1 MKGFVWGFPTS
12 NKFWKN
18 SWFFVGKNW
27 GQSIS
32 FDLDGTRMTCRVPRY
47 FCTPQWNHL
56 TSAFT
61 DEELKTL
68 ARAAVR
74 PLEKRGKPYLYNE
87 GKMIK
92 ARLFPQISARRKRRK
107 FIYYIYIYFFL
118 SFLS

>member
-1 MKGFVWGFPTS
+1 M
-12 NKFWKN
+12 
-18 SWFFVGKNW
+18 
-27 GQSIS
+27 
-32 FDLDGTRMTCRVPRY
+32 
-47 FCTPQWNHL
+47 

-92 ARLFPQISARRKRRK
+92 ARLFPQISACRRRRK
-107 FIYYIYIYFFL
+107 FTFFISFFL
-118 SFLS
+118 LF

>member
-1 MKGFVWGFPTS
+1 M
-12 NKFWKN
+12 
-18 SWFFVGKNW
+18 
-27 GQSIS
+27 
-32 FDLDGTRMTCRVPRY
+32 
-47 FCTPQWNHL
+47 

-68 ARAAVR
+68 ARAAVC

-107 FIYYIYIYFFL
+107 LIFFFIAFLFLNLSTNSDSFF
-118 SFLS
+118 

>member
-1 MKGFVWGFPTS
+1 M
-12 NKFWKN
+12 
-18 SWFFVGKNW
+18 
-27 GQSIS
+27 
-32 FDLDGTRMTCRVPRY
+32 
-47 FCTPQWNHL
+47 

-74 PLEKRGKPYLYNE
+74 PLEKRGKPYLYDE

-107 FIYYIYIYFFL
+107 LIFLTVVVLFLNLSTNSDPLFFL
-118 SFLS
+118 KCLM